1 MTMRIDVFTHFV
13 PPTVL
18 DDREQVSGT
27 PHVFRT
33 LFGHKPTLV
42 DLDRRVELLDEF
54 EIDVNVLVPLPWLDT
69 VPAAANDPEH
79 APRIAR
85 RANDALA
92 EEIARRPARF
102 VGVGLI
108 PTTTPEAMLS
118 ELEHAVGELGFAGV
132 LVPVGPTV
140 KRVDHQDFE
149 GVFARSDELGSGI
162 WLHPSRP
169 LVHPDYDDESS
180 SRFLHWQTLGWL
192 ADTSS
197 AMERIVFSGVFDRHP
212 DVKIVT
218 HHHGALVPLFA
229 SRMQLGWDTFE
240 QLAGLPMETSISRP
254 YIEHFKR
261 FYADTATFGVEPLLL
276 RQAIDFFGVE
286 RLLFGSDT
294 PMDDGAGETFIP
306 NTLASI
312 DQLGLSDDEGRA
324 VLSGNAQRLFGAWLP
339 RAVA

>member
-1 MTMRIDVFTHFV
+1 MIDVYTHFV
-13 PPTVL
+13 PPPLL
-18 DDREQVSGT
+18 DDLEAVSGT
-27 PHVFRT
+27 PHVFRS

-42 DLDRRVELLDEF
+42 DLDRRVELLDRF

-69 VPAAANDPEH
+69 VPAAANDPKH

-92 EEIARRPARF
+92 EQIARHPSRF
-102 VGVGLI
+102 TGVGVI
-108 PTTTPEAMLS
+108 PTTSPEALQA
-118 ELEHAVGELGFAGV
+118 ELDHAVGELGFAGV

-140 KRVDHQDFE
+140 KRVDHPDME
-149 GVFARSDELGSGI
+149 VLFARSDALGSGI

-169 LVHPDYDDESS
+169 LVRPDYDDETV
-180 SRFLHWQTLGWL
+180 SRYLHWQTLGWL

-197 AMERIVFSGVFDRHP
+197 AMERIVFAGVFERHP

-229 SRMQLGWDTFE
+229 SRMQMGWDTFE
-240 QLAGLPMETSISRP
+240 ELAGLQMETSISRP
-254 YIEHFKR
+254 YIDHFKR

-276 RQAIDFFGVE
+276 RQAVDFFGVD
-286 RLLFGSDT
+286 RVLFGSDT
-294 PMDDGAGETFIP
+294 PMDDRSGETFIP

-312 DQLGLSDDEGRA
+312 EQLGLGEEERRA
-324 VLSGNAQRLFGAWLP
+324 VLGGTARRLFGDWLP
-339 RAVA
+339 